1 MRTTTT
7 SLVALVFGVC
17 LVSCGASKADATQ
30 SQQQAARAQQ
40 QAQQQTSSG
49 TVTPAN
55 ASELPAYAPAPLRD
69 RSPASRA
76 EEDKLFDQAARAA
89 WALINRGTF
98 QRTGFATANPA
109 YPFPTGWDIA
119 STLAALYSARGLGYI
134 TDAEYKRRA
143 IQLLTTLKSVR
154 LYQGI
159 AYGRNYDARN
169 GELVG
174 PDQKPDQN
182 GIGYSATDVGRMLVV
197 LAVVAKNDPE
207 LADLAGEVARRVDG
221 KRVVRDGFLWGT
233 ERRPETGKQ
242 DEYQEGRI
250 GYEQYAAAGF
260 RLWNMPANLASDIT
274 RHAKSTTVLGIPVPA
289 DTRGFD
295 RLTSEPFVLLG
306 LELGW
311 DPAVREVA
319 LQTLS
324 AQAAR
329 FVQTG
334 KVTIVSED
342 AINKPPHFFYYYCV
356 YCSDKPFSVNVHAPD
371 VVLDEPRWV
380 STKAAFGWYALVP
393 SSYTW
398 RAVQEVR
405 PALHPQKGWASGV
418 FEDTRQSTDTY
429 SLNTAA
435 VILESALYRK
445 TGKPLIEAP
454 GQRGQSGAA
463 RPADGTRR
471 PRE

>member
-1 MRTTTT
+1 M
-7 SLVALVFGVC
+7 VALVCAAG
-17 LVSCGASKADATQ
+17 LVSCGAASKADATQ
-30 SQQQAARAQQ
+30 SATQQQQGPPQAPQQ
-40 QAQQQTSSG
+40 SSAG
-49 TVTPAN
+49 EVSATN
-55 ASELPAYAPAPLRD
+55 ASDLPSYAPVPLRD

-76 EEDKLFDQAARAA
+76 DEDKLFDQAARAA

-98 QRTGFATANPA
+98 QSTGFATANPA

-134 TDAEYKRRA
+134 SDAEYKRRA
-143 IQLLTTLKSVR
+143 TRLLTTLKSVR
-154 LYQGI
+154 LYNGM

-182 GIGYSATDVGRMLVV
+182 GIGYSATDLGRMLVV

-207 LADLAGEVARRVDG
+207 LATLAGDVARRIDG
-221 KRVVRDGFLWGT
+221 KRVVREGFLWGT

-260 RLWNMPANLASDIT
+260 RLWNMEASMASDIR
-274 RHAKSTTVLGIPVPA
+274 RHAKPTTVLGIPIPA

-295 RLTSEPFVLLG
+295 RLTSEPFVLHG

-342 AINKPPHFFYYYCV
+342 AINKAPHFFYYYCV
-356 YCSDKPFSVNVHAPD
+356 YCSGKTFSINVHAPD

-398 RAVQEVR
+398 RAVQEVG

-418 FEDTRQSTDTY
+418 FEDTRKSTDTY

-435 VILESALYRK
+435 VILEAALYRK

-454 GQRGQSGAA
+454 GQRAPSSAV
-463 RPADGTRR
+463 RPAGGKPR